1 MKRSPHWTFL
11 SVVAL
16 VAAAFASVSTYN
28 FVFAQAGST
37 GGTVGKH
44 DKSVS
49 GEEEIREK
57 VRHGSVRSANPSH
70 RVSSIPSG
78 RGLVALYN
86 GTWSG
91 VSIGRCIA
99 GWSWTLQV
107 SNGIISGRTTSGR
120 VSGGGS
126 ISGAME
132 VVGTTYNFVGQMHR
146 DEASGTWKSR
156 PGCFG
161 TWTATR
167 S

>member
-1 MKRSPHWTFL
+1 MGRLAPM
-11 SVVAL
+11 VVASL
-16 VAAAFASVSTYN
+16 IFSIAACLNGSSSFGQT
-28 FVFAQAGST
+28 AGST
-37 GGTVGKH
+37 GGTIGKQ

-57 VRHGSVRSANPSH
+57 VRHGSVRGANRSN
-70 RVSSIPSG
+70 RVSAIPSG
-78 RGLVALYN
+78 RGSVALYN

-99 GWSWTLQV
+99 GWSWKLQV
-107 SNGIISGRTTSGR
+107 SNGIISGPTTSGR
-120 VSGGGS
+120 VSGGGA

-132 VVGTTYNFVGQMHR
+132 VVGTTYNFVGHMHR

-161 TWTATR
+161 TWAATR